1 MTTAGKGPAPL
12 GRITRTGICSTAP
25 SGALVAMVFAAGES
39 ETAVEQ
45 APIRVARSTR
55 LQVRDQ

>member
-1 MTTAGKGPAPL
+1 
-12 GRITRTGICSTAP
+12 
-25 SGALVAMVFAAGES
+25 MVFAAGES